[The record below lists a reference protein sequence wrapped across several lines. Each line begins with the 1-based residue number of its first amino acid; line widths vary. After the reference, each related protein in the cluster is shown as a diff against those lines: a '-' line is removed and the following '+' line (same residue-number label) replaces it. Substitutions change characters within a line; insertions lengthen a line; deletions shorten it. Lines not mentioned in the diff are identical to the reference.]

1 MVKIRKP
8 GSIENGITEVLKILN
23 DQEIEET
30 IGKGSSYLRKC
41 SDPDLPQQIDH
52 SDSLKLDLA
61 CLKKNNARYRIFT
74 YNICYSRLWFILYGI

>member
-41 SDPDLPQQIDH
+41 SE
-52 SDSLKLDLA
+52 SW
-61 CLKKNNARYRIFT
+61 FT
-74 YNICYSRLWFILYGI
+74 PTNRS